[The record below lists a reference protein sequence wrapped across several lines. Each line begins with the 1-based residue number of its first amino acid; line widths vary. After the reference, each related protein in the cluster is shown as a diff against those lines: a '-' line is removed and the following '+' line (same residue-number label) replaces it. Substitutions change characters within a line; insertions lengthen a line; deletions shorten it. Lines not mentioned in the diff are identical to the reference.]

1 MELGEKKV
9 ELSLRLS
16 HVDPAAAKEL
26 RKTQGKGKGKGK
38 KVRPSSDGE
47 SAEDSR

>member
-1 MELGEKKV
+1 M

-26 RKTQGKGKGKGK
+26 RKTQGKSKGK
-38 KVRPSSDGE
+38 KVRPTSDGE
-47 SAEDSR
+47 SAEEESR